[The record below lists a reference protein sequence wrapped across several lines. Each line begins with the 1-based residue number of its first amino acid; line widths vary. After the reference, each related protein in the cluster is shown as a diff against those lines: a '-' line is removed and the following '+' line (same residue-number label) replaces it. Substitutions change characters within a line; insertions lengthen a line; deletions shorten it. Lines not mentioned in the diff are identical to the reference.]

1 MIKIINT
8 QDFVDGFWD
17 INEKTKIIKE
27 KYEKEFELLNQLK
40 VKKIDDKI
48 IMTVLIIYFIYKE
61 HPELLKELIMI
72 INKGK
77 NYIQEQTENT
87 YDNIIKEIGIN

>member
-8 QDFVDGFWD
+8 QDFIDGFWD

-40 VKKIDDKI
+40 VKKVDDKI
-48 IMTVLIIYFIYKE
+48 IMTVLIIYFIYKTSWTI
-61 HPELLKELIMI
+61 KR
-72 INKGK
+72 IN
-77 NYIQEQTENT
+77 N
-87 YDNIIKEIGIN
+87 DN